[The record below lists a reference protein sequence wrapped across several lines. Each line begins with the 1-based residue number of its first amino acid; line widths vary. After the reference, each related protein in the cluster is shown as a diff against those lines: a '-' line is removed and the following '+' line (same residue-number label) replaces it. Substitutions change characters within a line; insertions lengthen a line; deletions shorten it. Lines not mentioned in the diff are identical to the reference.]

1 MSLDFSA
8 PDGDRLRFKTLNWF
22 FSTPELLSQSKLRTA
37 DYDYQLPPG
46 LIASYPAE
54 RRDESRLM
62 LLDRTQRKVTHLRF
76 RDLVD
81 LLRPEELVV
90 LNNTE
95 VIPARIRFPD
105 PERRNAFAGTTR
117 RFDLAMHGS
126 ARGINSLGRTFSV
139 HGYVGN
145 VTQNH
150 GEGYRMIRFDRA
162 IELTEIGEIPL
173 PPYLSRLPEAIDRE
187 RYQTVFASQKG
198 AIAAP
203 TAGLHFT
210 PELFQ
215 SLHSHEFIMLHVG
228 AGTFLPVKV
237 ANITEHQLHREHFKL
252 TAAAATKIQE
262 AKKVLAVGTTTVRT
276 LEALMQQ
283 ANEIKAGA
291 GSTNIF
297 IHPPFQ
303 FRRVNSLLTNF
314 HLPKST
320 LLMLVAAL
328 AGREFILE
336 AYQEAVRE
344 RYRFFSYGDCMLIR

>member
-1 MSLDFSA
+1 MSL
-8 PDGDRLRFKTLNWF
+8 
-22 FSTPELLSQSKLRTA
+22 RTS
-37 DYDYQLPPG
+37 DYDYQLPPE
-46 LIASYPAE
+46 LIASYPAG

-62 LLDRTQRKVTHLRF
+62 LLDRNRRQVTHLRF

-105 PERRNAFAGTTR
+105 RNAEMLLLEQIDALTWRCMVRPGKLFS
-117 RFDLAMHGS
+117 F
-126 ARGINSLGRTFSV
+126 GRTFSV

-145 VTQNH
+145 VMEID
-150 GEGYRMIRFDRA
+150 GEGYRVIRFNRS

-210 PELFQ
+210 PEL
-215 SLHSHEFIMLHVG
+215 LNRIPHEFVTLHVG

-237 ANITEHQLHREHFKL
+237 ANITDHQLHREHFKL

-262 AKKVLAVGTTTVRT
+262 AKEVLAVGTTTVRT

-283 ANEIKAGA
+283 ANEIKAGE

-328 AGREFILE
+328 ASREFILE

>member
-1 MSLDFSA
+1 MSL
-8 PDGDRLRFKTLNWF
+8 
-22 FSTPELLSQSKLRTA
+22 RTS
-37 DYDYQLPPG
+37 DYDYQLPPE
-46 LIASYPAE
+46 LIASYPAG

-62 LLDRTQRKVTHLRF
+62 LLDRNQRRVTHLRF

-90 LNNTE
+90 LNNTQ
-95 VIPARIRFPD
+95 VIPARIRLPD
-105 PERRNAFAGTTR
+105 RNAEMLLLEQIDALTWRCMVRPGKLF
-117 RFDLAMHGS
+117 
-126 ARGINSLGRTFSV
+126 SLGRTFSV
-139 HGYVGN
+139 HGYIGN
-145 VTQNH
+145 VTQID
-150 GEGYRMIRFDRA
+150 GKGYRVIRFDRS

-173 PPYLSRLPEAIDRE
+173 PPYLSRLPEAIDCE

-210 PELFQ
+210 PEL
-215 SLHSHEFIMLHVG
+215 LNRIPHEFVTLHVG

-262 AKKVLAVGTTTVRT
+262 AREVLAVGTTTVRT

-283 ANEIKAGA
+283 ANEIKAGE

-297 IHPPFQ
+297 IHPPFL